1 MKPNIIKLT
10 VIKDLYFY
18 EVPTLIFCQDE
29 RQSNF
34 IFVLLDEDK
43 LEYVGKKVNVEDVS
57 LFLEGQMDL
66 KPLFENTGT
75 NFYIGSYGNKG
86 EFNAV
91 LFQGIYS
98 DDLLP
103 EEGLMLLSKESDLA
117 STIKKDIVN
126 RMLNGSSKSNVGKL
140 ERVTQNRVVALF
152 YNELKYRYLGNWE
165 EREDNRNIEE
175 DILTAWLTK
184 KRYSQNLIGKAL
196 YEFSRVANDQ
206 SKSLY
211 SVNKEVYSMLRYG
224 VTVQPEIIGQK
235 KPTVW
240 LIDWEN
246 PLENDFAI
254 AEEVTIKGI
263 HKKRPD
269 IVLYV
274 NGIAL
279 GVLELK
285 RSTVSIPEGIRQNLD
300 NQKHIFI
307 KPFFST
313 IQYVMA
319 GNDIEG
325 IAYGAIET
333 KEKYF
338 WKWKEVNEE
347 INKND
352 AYLLQLTKPIRDR
365 AAKYDY
371 PLDKNIV
378 ELLNKE
384 RFIELLHDF
393 IVYDRGIK
401 KIGRPNQYFG
411 VKAAQENIRKKE
423 GGIIWH
429 TQGSGK
435 SLTMV
440 WLTKWIREYNP
451 NGRVLIITDREEL
464 DEQIEKVYNGVS
476 EKIYRCL
483 PKDGKSGG
491 NVLLEK
497 LNDTSPWLMCSL
509 IHKFGGKEEVDE
521 KDMDAYLQDLR
532 SSIPSDFKA
541 KGDIYVF
548 VDECHRT
555 QSGKLHEA
563 MKGFLPNALFI
574 GFTGTPLLKVDKQ
587 TSLEVFGK
595 YIHTYK
601 FDEAVSD
608 KTVLD
613 LRYEARDIE
622 QKITSLEKID
632 EWFDLKTSGLTE
644 FAKTELKQKWGTMKK
659 VFSSKSRLEKIVI
672 DIMMD
677 MEKKERLQNGRGNA
691 MLVSDSIYNACR
703 YYELFQNAG
712 LKNCAIITSFIPTH
726 ADIKGEE
733 TGEGYTEKLQR
744 FEIYRKMLA
753 NYFNKDPDTAIN
765 KVEQFETDVKKKFVE
780 EPAQMKLMIVVNKL
794 LTGFD
799 APPATYLYIDKKLRD
814 HGLFQAVCR
823 VNRLDGDD
831 KDYGYIIDYM
841 DLFDSLKSAFHDY
854 TSGAFDAYE
863 KSDVEG
869 LLKDRLKKGK
879 ERLDEALEA
888 IKALCEPVEPP
899 KDTLAYIRYFCGKN
913 TENPDELKDTE
924 PTRVALY
931 KLTIALIRAYA
942 NIADEMKGAGYTEKE
957 TEQIKNDIKHFENLR
972 KEIQLVSGDYIDLKQ
987 YEPAMRHLI
996 DSYIGAEESRLLANF
1011 DDMSLVELLVEKGN
1025 DALKGLPKN
1034 IQGDKDAMAET
1045 IENNLRKVII
1055 EESPTNPMYY
1065 EKMSVLLDELIKMRK
1080 EATLKYE
1087 KYLQAIIAL
1096 SGMVKKPN
1104 TTTEY
1109 PASLNTAT
1117 KRNLYDNL
1125 DKNEALAIDLDQ
1137 KLLSSMQDRWR
1148 DNKIKMKIVRLAIEE
1163 VLKQYGIT
1171 DENEI
1176 HRIFD
1181 LVKNQRDY

>member
-1 MKPNIIKLT
+1 MSGIDKK
-10 VIKDLYFY
+10 
-18 EVPTLIFCQDE
+18 E
-29 RQSNF
+29 R
-34 IFVLLDEDK
+34 E
-43 LEYVGKKVNVEDVS
+43 
-57 LFLEGQMDL
+57 
-66 KPLFENTGT
+66 
-75 NFYIGSYGNKG
+75 
-86 EFNAV
+86 
-91 LFQGIYS
+91 
-98 DDLLP
+98 
-103 EEGLMLLSKESDLA
+103 
-117 STIKKDIVN
+117 
-126 RMLNGSSKSNVGKL
+126 
-140 ERVTQNRVVALF
+140 TQNRVIALF
-152 YNELKYRYLGNWE
+152 RKELDYRYLGNWE
-165 EREDNRNIEE
+165 KREDNNNIEE
-175 DILTAWLTK
+175 KILAAWLTDK
-184 KRYSQNLIGKAL
+184 GYSQNLIDKVL
-196 YEFSRVANDQ
+196 YEFGKVANDQ

-211 SVNKEVYSMLRYG
+211 DVNKEVYSMLRYG
-224 VTVQPEIIGQK
+224 VNVQPEIGQNK
-235 KPTVW
+235 ETVW

-263 HKKRPD
+263 HNKRPD

-285 RSTVSIPEGIRQNLD
+285 RSSVSISEGIRQNLD

-325 IAYGAIET
+325 IAHGAIET

-338 WKWKEVNEE
+338 LKWKEVSED

-352 AYLLQLTKPIRDR
+352 AYLLQLTKSIRDR

-393 IVYDRGIK
+393 IVFDRGIK
-401 KIGRPNQYFG
+401 KICRHNQYFG
-411 VKAAQENIRKKE
+411 VKATQEHIRKKE
-423 GGIIWH
+423 PGIVWH

-440 WLTKWIREYNP
+440 WLSKWIREYNP
-451 NGRVLIITDREEL
+451 NGRVLVITDREEL

-476 EKIYRCL
+476 EKIHRT
-483 PKDGKSGG
+483 KSGKD
-491 NVLLEK
+491 LLTK
-497 LNDTSPWLMCSL
+497 LNDNSPWLMCSL

-521 KDMDAYLQDLR
+521 NDMDAYLQALR
-532 SSIPSDFKA
+532 NSIPSDFKA
-541 KGDIYVF
+541 KGEIYVF

-563 MKGFLPNALFI
+563 MKGFLPDALFI
-574 GFTGTPLLKVDKQ
+574 GFTGTPLLKADKKR
-587 TSLEVFGK
+587 SMEVFGK

-601 FDEAVSD
+601 FDEAVAD
-608 KTVLD
+608 KVVLD
-613 LRYEARDIE
+613 LRYEARDVE
-622 QKITSLEKID
+622 QKITSLDRID
-632 EWFDLKTSGLTE
+632 EWFELKTRGLTE
-644 FAKTELKQKWGTMKK
+644 FAKIELKQKWGTLKK
-659 VFSSKSRLEKIVI
+659 VFSSKSRLEKIVM
-672 DIMMD
+672 DLVLD

-703 YYELFQNAG
+703 YYELFQQAG
-712 LKNCAIITSFIPTH
+712 LKQCAIITSFVPTY

-753 NYFNKDPDTAIN
+753 DYFNEDPDTAIN
-765 KVEQFETDVKKKFVE
+765 KVGQFEKEVKEKFIK
-780 EPAQMKLMIVVNKL
+780 EPAQMKLLIVVNKL

-799 APPATYLYIDKKLRD
+799 APSATYLYIDKKLKD

-823 VNRLDGDD
+823 VNRLDDDD
-831 KDYGYIIDYM
+831 KDYGYIVDYM
-841 DLFDSLKSAFHDY
+841 DLFDSLKDAFDDY

-869 LLKDRLKKGK
+869 LLKDRLTKGK
-879 ERLDEALEA
+879 ERLDEALEV

-899 KDTLAYIRYFCGKN
+899 KEMMDYIHYFCGGN
-913 TENPDELKDTE
+913 TQNPDLLKATE
-924 PTRVALY
+924 PRRVALY
-931 KLTIALIRAYA
+931 KHTIALIRAYA
-942 NIADEMKGAGYTEKE
+942 NIADEMNEAGYTEKE
-957 TEQIKNDIKHFENLR
+957 TEQIKNDIKHFEILR
-972 KEIQLVSGDYIDLKQ
+972 KQIQLASGDYVDLKQ

-996 DSYIGAEESRLLANF
+996 DSYIGAEESRMLANF
-1011 DDMSLVELLVEKGN
+1011 DDLSLVELLVENGK
-1025 DALKGLPKN
+1025 DAIKDLPKSIRDN
-1034 IQGDKDAMAET
+1034 KDAMAET

-1055 EESPTNPMYY
+1055 EERPTNPMYY
-1065 EKMSVLLDELIKMRK
+1065 EKMSVLLDELIKLRK
-1080 EATLKYE
+1080 EATLEYE
-1087 KYLQAIIAL
+1087 KYLNDIIAL
-1096 SGMVKKPN
+1096 TGKVKKPN

-1109 PASLNTAT
+1109 PVSLNTSA

-1125 DKNEALAIDLDQ
+1125 GKNEALANELDQ
-1137 KLLSSMQDRWR
+1137 KILTTKKDGWR
-1148 DNKIKMKIVRLAIEE
+1148 GHKIKTKEVRIAIED
-1163 VLKQYGIT
+1163 VLKKYGIT
-1171 DENEI
+1171 EESGV

-1181 LVKNQRDY
+1181 LVTNQRDY